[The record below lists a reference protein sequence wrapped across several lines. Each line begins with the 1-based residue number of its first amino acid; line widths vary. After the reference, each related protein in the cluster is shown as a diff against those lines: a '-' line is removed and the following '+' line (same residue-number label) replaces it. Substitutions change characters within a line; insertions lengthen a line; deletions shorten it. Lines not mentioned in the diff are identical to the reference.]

1 MPRLSIINLKPHSA
15 SMKAPP
21 NRKGTWVLPGGG
33 DSHVAASLKSL
44 PKRKGN
50 QVDQAYQGRRCHAS
64 MKAPPHR
71 KGIGVNETA
80 LQSAISTPQ

>member
-33 DSHVAASLKSL
+33 DSHVAASMKSL
-44 PKRKGN
+44 PKRKGKHTG
-50 QVDQAYQGRRCHAS
+50 YRRHSVAVA
-64 MKAPPHR
+64 AP
-71 KGIGVNETA
+71 
-80 LQSAISTPQ
+80 Q